1 MLNIKD
7 AIRQMLRDT
16 RSQKL
21 RTSLTVLGIV
31 WGTVAVTLLGAFG
44 QGLHKQIITNTA
56 GLGDRIAIAWPG
68 LTSVPWEG
76 LGRGRRIRLREEHI
90 EAVRREVPGVVAVA
104 SEYSQ
109 TLKLHYG
116 LKTIAVDVSG
126 VWPDFGSMRNLVPQA
141 GGRFVNPIDQAEQ
154 RRTLF
159 LGDKIAG
166 EIFGKEPAVGKTVL
180 LGVSV
185 QSRDGER
192 PGDPRAAA
200 ALRSQGQGSSVGL
213 GHGRRVPVPRRV
225 LPLVPPFSRDR
236 RLLHAR
242 RVRHR
247 RLEHHERRRRGAHQG
262 DRHQDGPGRPAELG
276 APPVAPRDV
285 PHHGH
290 RRRRRLRNLLD
301 GLRDRPEVRSHGVR
315 RGPGDFLLGRPADGA
330 RPRRDGAFGRLLPG
344 ARRREARSGRRHETV
359 TRKDVSVVAHLF
371 LGSARLQKKRAT
383 LTIASI
389 AWGTVTILLLLAF
402 GEGLKRQ
409 LSSNERAMGENLAI
423 HWPGET
429 SKVWK
434 GLPEGRPIRPRI
446 DDIAALRE
454 RLPRVRSLGR
464 NA

>member
-21 RTSLTVLGIV
+21 RTSLTVFGIV

-90 EAVRREVPGVVAVA
+90 EAVRREVPGVVAVS

-180 LGVSV
+180 LG
-185 QSRDGER
+185 
-192 PGDPRAAA
+192 
-200 ALRSQGQGSSVGL
+200 GSPFLIVG
-213 GHGRRVPVPRRV
+213 V
-225 LPLVPPFSRDR
+225 
-236 RLLHAR
+236 
-242 RVRHR
+242 
-247 RLEHHERRRRGAHQG
+247 
-262 DRHQDGPGRPAELG
+262 
-276 APPVAPRDV
+276 
-285 PHHGH
+285 
-290 RRRRRLRNLLD
+290 
-301 GLRDRPEVRSHGVR
+301 
-315 RGPGDFLLGRPADGA
+315 
-330 RPRRDGAFGRLLPG
+330 
-344 ARRREARSGRRHETV
+344 
-359 TRKDVSVVAHLF
+359 
-371 LGSARLQKKRAT
+371 LQKKVQNSSYQGRDEGRGYMPGSTFRALTGVKYVENFIYQPAAASQSKAVTENVRAT
-383 LTIASI
+383 LARQLRFDPKDKEALSVWDTAEEFQFLDVFFLSFRLFLAIVGCFTLVVGGIGVSNIMNVVVEERTKEIGIKMALGARQS
-389 AWGTVTILLLLAF
+389 WVLRQLLLETFLITGIGGAVGFGISWMVCAIVPRFGATEFVGDPEISFSVALLTALVLGATGLLAGYF
-402 GEGLKRQ
+402 PARDAARLDPVV
-409 LSSNERAMGENLAI
+409 AMKL
-423 HWPGET
+423 
-429 SKVWK
+429 
-434 GLPEGRPIRPRI
+434 
-446 DDIAALRE
+446 
-454 RLPRVRSLGR
+454 
-464 NA
+464 

>member
-44 QGLHKQIITNTA
+44 QGLHQQIITNTA

-90 EAVRREVPGVVAVA
+90 EAVRREVPGVVAVS

-180 LGVSV
+180 LG
-185 QSRDGER
+185 
-192 PGDPRAAA
+192 
-200 ALRSQGQGSSVGL
+200 GSPFLIVG
-213 GHGRRVPVPRRV
+213 V
-225 LPLVPPFSRDR
+225 
-236 RLLHAR
+236 
-242 RVRHR
+242 
-247 RLEHHERRRRGAHQG
+247 
-262 DRHQDGPGRPAELG
+262 
-276 APPVAPRDV
+276 
-285 PHHGH
+285 
-290 RRRRRLRNLLD
+290 
-301 GLRDRPEVRSHGVR
+301 
-315 RGPGDFLLGRPADGA
+315 
-330 RPRRDGAFGRLLPG
+330 
-344 ARRREARSGRRHETV
+344 
-359 TRKDVSVVAHLF
+359 
-371 LGSARLQKKRAT
+371 LQKKVQNSSYQGRDEGRGYMPGSTFRALTGVKYVENFIYQPAAASQSKAVTENVRAT
-383 LTIASI
+383 LARQLRFDPKDKEALSVWDTAEEFQFLDVFFLSFRLFLAIVGCFTLVVGGIGVSNIMNVVVEERTKEIGIKMALGARQS
-389 AWGTVTILLLLAF
+389 WVLRQLLLETFLITGIGGAVGFGISWMVCAIVPRFGATEFVGDPEISFSVALLTALVLGATGLLAGYF
-402 GEGLKRQ
+402 PARDAARLDPVV
-409 LSSNERAMGENLAI
+409 AMKL
-423 HWPGET
+423 
-429 SKVWK
+429 
-434 GLPEGRPIRPRI
+434 
-446 DDIAALRE
+446 
-454 RLPRVRSLGR
+454 
-464 NA
+464 